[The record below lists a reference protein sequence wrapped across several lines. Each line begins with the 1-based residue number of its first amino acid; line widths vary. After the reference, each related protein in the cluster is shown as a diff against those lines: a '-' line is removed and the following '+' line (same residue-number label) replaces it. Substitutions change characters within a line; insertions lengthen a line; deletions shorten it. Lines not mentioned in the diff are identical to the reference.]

1 VIRTDENG
9 ITARKTGGSAF
20 SSTASVWIR

>member
-20 SSTASVWIR
+20 SGIASVWIR

>member
-20 SSTASVWIR
+20 SGIASV